1 LLDHPRSAAAVSD
14 DVLAARRLAAHC
26 AAYKGA
32 HTGRAL
38 LQLATTAIPFFVLA
52 ALMVLLV
59 EHSIWLTL
67 ALAVLAAGFVVRLFI
82 IQHDCGHGSFF
93 HSRFANTLTGRLISL
108 VTLTPYAHWRRSHAL
123 HHAGS
128 GNLKRRGVGDINTLT
143 VREYLGLPAGK
154 RLQYRLYRNPF
165 ILFTLGAPIYFLV
178 LQRFPFGAQLPLL
191 ETMSSIGP
199 LNVALVAV
207 YGSLMA
213 AVGVKLLLMAYLPV
227 MLISS
232 WIAGWLFF
240 VQHQFEEAYWEDHE
254 EWDFHLAAVRG
265 SSYYALPKVLQWFT
279 GNIGLH
285 HIHHMCSR
293 IPNYRLQK
301 CMDDCEELRHASP
314 KLSLLESFK
323 CMRLSLWD
331 EERRKLVGFGDLR
344 KQKPA

>member
-1 LLDHPRSAAAVSD
+1 MTDYPRTDPAASE

-26 AAYKGA
+26 MAYKGA
-32 HTGRAL
+32 DTKRAL
-38 LQLATTAIPFFVLA
+38 LQLATTAIPFFALA
-52 ALMVLLV
+52 ALMVVLV

-67 ALAVLAAGFVVRLFI
+67 ALAVLTAGFVIRLFI

-93 HSRFANTLTGRLISL
+93 HSSFANTLTGRLISL
-108 VTLTPYAHWRRSHAL
+108 VTFTPYAHWQRSHAL

-143 VREYLGLPAGK
+143 VREYLGLPVRE
-154 RLQYRLYRNPF
+154 RLRYRLYRNPF

-213 AVGVKLLLMAYLPV
+213 TVGVKLLLLTYLPV

-232 WIAGWLFF
+232 WIAGWLFY

-285 HIHHMCSR
+285 HIHHICSR

-314 KLSLLESFK
+314 KLTLLESLK

-331 EERRKLVGFGDLR
+331 EEKRKLVPFSDLR
-344 KQKPA
+344 RPKPV